1 MRTRTPVF
9 SACMLSALAALSLSV
24 AGCGGDIPAPEAPTE
39 PPPAAVP
46 APAPSAAPAA
56 ATAEP
61 EAAAKP
67 PEPPAKAEPPPPP
80 PEKAAPPPE
89 APAMEGKLASR
100 AGKAVVIEASGA
112 PAAGA
117 KGKLY
122 THFEQDLPLLG
133 HTSGWL
139 GIADVTV
146 KGAKAGKIT
155 LTIDAETSNIKV
167 NGKKVDHFKKGN
179 QVKLEL
185 AK

>member
-1 MRTRTPVF
+1 MRTRT
-9 SACMLSALAALSLSV
+9 LSLS
-24 AGCGGDIPAPEAPTE
+24 ACLLSTLTALGLSLSGCGGDIPPPEAPKE
-39 PPPAAVP
+39 PPPAA
-46 APAPSAAPAA
+46 APSATPAA

-89 APAMEGKLASR
+89 AAAIEGKLASR
-100 AGKAVVIEASGA
+100 AGKAVVIDAPGS

-146 KGAKAGKIT
+146 KGVKAGKIT
-155 LTIDAETSNIKV
+155 LTINAETSNINV